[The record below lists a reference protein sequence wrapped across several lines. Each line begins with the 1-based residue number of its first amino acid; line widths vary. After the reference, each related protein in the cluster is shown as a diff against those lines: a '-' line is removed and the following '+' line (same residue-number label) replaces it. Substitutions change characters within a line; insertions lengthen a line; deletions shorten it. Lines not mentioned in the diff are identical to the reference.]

1 MSGDTFIA
9 PGAPEVLSWTR
20 RALNIAGDIALA
32 VALVWSLPLAVAIVA
47 ALLHLIVSAV
57 R

>member
-1 MSGDTFIA
+1 MSGDTLIA
-9 PGAPEVLSWTR
+9 PGAPEVRSWAQ
-20 RALNIAGDIALA
+20 RALAIAGDIALA

-47 ALLHLIVSAV
+47 ALVRLAVSAV